1 MLSFGGVET
10 YEKEV
15 VEIVEPPT
23 VEEMIAEYDWNVEHA
38 LIIASCE
45 SGMRVDVVNDDPST
59 RDYSVGLFQ
68 VNLYGNLKDHRP
80 SEEWLKIPENNIEYA
95 YKLWSQTK
103 SFNRHWVNCSKRL

>member
-23 VEEMIAEYDWNVEHA
+23 VEEMIAEYPWNIEEVHK
-38 LIIASCE
+38 IISCE
-45 SGMRVDVVNDDPST
+45 SSWNPNAVGDTDTPYHS
-59 RDYSVGLFQ
+59 YGLFQ
-68 VNLYGNLKDHRP
+68 IRALPSRP
-80 SEEWLKIPENNIEYA
+80 DPEWLLIEKNNIEYA

-103 SFNRHWVNCSKRL
+103 SFTRHWVNCSKRL